1 MRPTDTVT
9 TQNSEARRRQLL
21 IGIAAAILLST
32 SGVAAVVS
40 GSDSFRPLDDDVQ
53 MRAETAN
60 RVSGNPAGMRC
71 AECGVV
77 ASAGP
82 SEKAGAGNGTYVAV
96 RMADGSSRSFH
107 DASPAKWR
115 PGERVIVIN

>member
-1 MRPTDTVT
+1 MQPTDTMT

-21 IGIAAAILLST
+21 IGFAAAILLST
-32 SGVAAVVS
+32 PGLASVVS
-40 GSDSFRPLDDDVQ
+40 GSGSLRPLNDDVQ
-53 MRAETAN
+53 LRSDAAN

-82 SEKAGAGNGTYVAV
+82 GEKTGAGSGTHVAV

-107 DASPAKWR
+107 DASPARWR